1 MGCMCSKGAQEQDLT
16 QAKDHNKKNNLDE
29 KFKVQLVAPT
39 PLDEFQ
45 HHDQGQQQIVY
56 FSSSR
61 RSSRHYSRQ
70 ASKVSNHN
78 PTAVRIAQ
86 IGVEGENNN
95 DMYVENGKFISKS
108 ARHHQRGTTMDL
120 GNGFYLPRVS
130 GTFSTPHDGD
140 IDPEWP
146 QWLTSV
152 AGDAVRGWLPRQA
165 NTFQKLEKI
174 GQGTYSTVYRARD
187 LQTGKIVAMKQVRFV
202 NMDPESVR
210 FMAREISIL
219 RKLDHPNVMK
229 LECIVTSRMSE
240 SLYLVFEYMDHDLTG
255 LATRPGVKFT
265 EQQIKCYMQQ
275 LLRGLQHCH
284 DCGILHRDIKGSN
297 LLINDD
303 GVLKIGDFG
312 LANFYRDSQTLTS
325 RVVTLWYRAPELLLG
340 ATQYGAGIDLW
351 SAGCILAELFAGKH
365 IMPGRTEVEQMHK
378 IFKLCG
384 SPSEKYWRKTRF
396 PHATSFKPQQP
407 YKRCIREVFKNF
419 PPSALALVDQLLAI
433 EPEARGTAASAL
445 ESHFFST
452 KPFPCEPSALPKYP
466 PSKEIDAKA
475 REEEAI
481 RQKAEAMKKGGESVR
496 GQRTKRNS
504 PGKVQG
510 KAIISRNYEDES
522 GSATGRMVMRQTAA
536 GYNHSCSMV
545 HPSILNA
552 NSRNEFRNQNSI
564 IVTELRTRNLSQQ
577 QMTVDMS
584 VARRKAAANGNGGS
598 LNVKDSSVY
607 VPPRKNRINYSG
619 PLMPPGGNMDDLL
632 KEHERQIQ
640 QAVRKARSRDN
651 LNSEDCHSQLQN
663 SRYGR

>member
-1 MGCMCSKGAQEQDLT
+1 MGCMCSKGAQEQDLN

-70 ASKVSNHN
+70 ASRVSNHN
-78 PTAVRIAQ
+78 PTAVRISQ

-284 DCGILHRDIKGSN
+284 DC
-297 LLINDD
+297 
-303 GVLKIGDFG
+303 KIGDFG
-312 LANFYRDSQTLTS
+312 LANFYQDSQTLTS

-384 SPSEKYWRKTRF
+384 SPSEKYWRRTRF

-407 YKRCIREVFKNF
+407 F
-419 PPSALALVDQLLAI
+419 

-445 ESHFFST
+445 ESQVSLLH
-452 KPFPCEPSALPKYP
+452 
-466 PSKEIDAKA
+466 
-475 REEEAI
+475 
-481 RQKAEAMKKGGESVR
+481 
-496 GQRTKRNS
+496 
-504 PGKVQG
+504 
-510 KAIISRNYEDES
+510 
-522 GSATGRMVMRQTAA
+522 
-536 GYNHSCSMV
+536 
-545 HPSILNA
+545 
-552 NSRNEFRNQNSI
+552 
-564 IVTELRTRNLSQQ
+564 NLF
-577 QMTVDMS
+577 
-584 VARRKAAANGNGGS
+584 
-598 LNVKDSSVY
+598 
-607 VPPRKNRINYSG
+607 
-619 PLMPPGGNMDDLL
+619 L
-632 KEHERQIQ
+632 KL
-640 QAVRKARSRDN
+640 S
-651 LNSEDCHSQLQN
+651 
-663 SRYGR
+663 Y